1 MSGKSPCS
9 CILLPYF
16 LLLQQ
21 VIDWHYWSIL
31 SINMH
36 CLVNFML
43 CCMHLFHSVQQQKWD
58 IWQILLLTAF
68 LARLDAFYFTQ
79 VSYMSL
85 FCFIQATDLAGLLH
99 LVKFYKSRR
108 FDADIGMPRSRSALC
123 ITCFPC
129 CKLLCII
136 APFFVLN
143 KVNSSIL
150 LFYL

>member
-1 MSGKSPCS
+1 MCQES
-9 CILLPYF
+9 LLALVFCYLFFAAPASHWLT
-16 LLLQQ
+16 LLKH
-21 VIDWHYWSIL
+21 IS
-31 SINMH
+31 MH